1 MLCNNIVYLPYRY
14 FAWIDH
20 VQAVLSEWHQRFNEQ
35 QVNYDEIFFYA
46 NHQKEL
52 EKLRQTICA
61 SSPIVEDIQSM
72 KNMFLRDF
80 EQLNI
85 LLIKKADTKWCTLLS
100 LLQDWGVALPSHLL
114 DPIVQH
120 VVLPGEM
127 KAEELLESPL
137 PPNTSGEFQLPGQ
150 HISLKLTKAFTLHHL
165 SEVVEGLQRF
175 LQPLSDVLDVL
186 IFFKLYPSE
195 IFNEYLQFYLR
206 KESETEVKEK
216 CSVRKSEEWEQ
227 NNTATI
233 SASLHSPL
241 PTLPSVTPHP
251 DDQSSVEGIP
261 LNVLRRA
268 MNCTHDLIMKL
279 MQGTAA
285 YSDIFAK
292 GKLNLE
298 KLDIEQELST
308 LCKSAM
314 HFKPPVNSC
323 EGLDGVRSML
333 KLFQYIHHIRTIH
346 SVCDQYQLQG
356 CLEDPELIELHKV
369 EENLSSKENRAKLTP
384 LEASTKMERVRD
396 ILCQASPSSLELFTV
411 VGDSTELY
419 QFVRDKQFVGE
430 KGQAVFQQQYQ
441 LITAQLQHEEYDETV
456 LNHLYAA
463 FKIIEPFM
471 DQDQSF
477 HQLISQVTRL
487 DVTNGLKQL
496 KTVNTNIILIQLW
509 FSRIEVSGGCM
520 GICTTHFT
528 TTFMC
533 VVQQR
538 SIC

>member
-1 MLCNNIVYLPYRY
+1 MVYLPYRY

-20 VQAVLSEWHQRFNEQ
+20 VQGVLSEWHQRFNEQ
-35 QVNYDEIFFYA
+35 QVNYDEILFYA

-52 EKLRQTICA
+52 EKLCQTICA
-61 SSPIVEDIQSM
+61 SFPIVEDTQSM
-72 KNMFLRDF
+72 KNTFLSAF

-85 LLIKKADTKWCTLLS
+85 LLIKYIPEKAGTKWCTLLS

-120 VVLPGEM
+120 VVLPGEV
-127 KAEELLESPL
+127 KAEELLEIPL
-137 PPNTSGEFQLPGQ
+137 PPNTSEGFQPPGQ
-150 HISLKLTKAFTLHHL
+150 DISLKLTKAFTLHNL
-165 SEVVEGLQRF
+165 SKVVEGLKRF
-175 LQPLSDVLDVL
+175 LLPLSNILDML

-195 IFNEYLQFYLR
+195 IFNGYLQFYLR
-206 KESETEVKEK
+206 KESEADQVKEK
-216 CSVRKSEEWEQ
+216 CSVRESEEWEQ
-227 NNTATI
+227 YNTATI
-233 SASLHSPL
+233 SASLHSLL
-241 PTLPSVTPHP
+241 PILPSVTPHP
-251 DDQSSVEGIP
+251 DDQSSVQGIP
-261 LNVLRRA
+261 LDVLRRA

-308 LCKSAM
+308 LRKSVM

-356 CLEDPELIELHKV
+356 CLEDPELIELRKV

-384 LEASTKMERVRD
+384 LEASTKMERVGD
-396 ILCQASPSSLELFTV
+396 ILCQASPSFLELFTA
-411 VGDSTELY
+411 VGDSTEFY

-441 LITAQLQHEEYDETV
+441 LITAQLQHEEYNETV

-477 HQLISQVTRL
+477 HKLISQVTRL

-509 FSRIEVSGGCM
+509 FSRIEVS
-520 GICTTHFT
+520 
-528 TTFMC
+528 
-533 VVQQR
+533 
-538 SIC
+538 